1 MVIHAKNQ
9 FIMKKSDFSSE
20 IRDNG
25 SLKFINK
32 RLRMFFMF
40 MVAVLASTTANAQVE
55 KYGFSLAGIEV
66 TSANYENLSGLAG
79 IEGTVTYDPTA
90 NKLTLD
96 NATITTTGITNAILN
111 STCENLEIEVTGTNS
126 LTSKEAAI
134 TNTAATTISG
144 TGTLNAKST
153 SSAAIYL
160 EKAPFAIKDCKL
172 YAEGNWGICGDDV
185 SEELYITHAYVE
197 ATGAAGSICD
207 LGYLDLMECSITQ
220 PVGAEFDVTQYGV
233 AVDGT
238 IVTDKVVIK
247 PEAEFKEYGFSIAG
261 IKVTNTNYENLS
273 DLAGVEGTI
282 TYDPTANKLTLD
294 NASVTASSAFSA
306 IENTGCENLEIEVIG
321 NNTLT
326 GGEIAFDNI
335 SATTISGTGTLN
347 IKSKRSAAVYL
358 EGAPLTIK
366 NCKVYVEG
374 TWGIAGDQET
384 EELNVSDAYLETTG
398 TQGSICVIAAL
409 NLENCSIIQPT
420 GAAFDAAIHGVA
432 ADGALVTEKVVISKE
447 ATFEKYGF
455 SLAGIEVT
463 SSNCKNLSDLA
474 GVEGTITY
482 DPTANKLTLDN
493 ATIAASSIFSAIEN
507 KECENLEIEVIGNN
521 TLTGREI
528 VFDNISA
535 TTISGTGSLNI
546 KSERSAA
553 VYLEGAP
560 LTIKNC
566 KVYAEGTWGIAG
578 DQETE
583 ELNVSDA
590 YLEATGIQGSICVIA
605 ALNLENCSI
614 IQPTGAAFDAAVHG
628 VAVDG
633 ALVTEKVVIS
643 TETNAIQGIN
653 TDMQTGKQGIYTMQG
668 VKMGQQWNDLPSGL
682 YIVDGVKCIKK

>member
-1 MVIHAKNQ
+1 
-9 FIMKKSDFSSE
+9 MKKSDFSSE
-20 IRDNG
+20 IRDNR

-40 MVAVLASTTANAQVE
+40 IVAVLASTTAYAQVE

-79 IEGTVTYDPTA
+79 IEGTVTYDPTV
-90 NKLTLD
+90 NKLTLN

-160 EKAPFAIKDCKL
+160 ERAPFAIKECKL

-185 SEELYITHAYVE
+185 SEELYITHAYVD

-207 LGYLDLMECSITQ
+207 LGYLDLTECSITQ
-220 PVGAEFDVTQYGV
+220 PADAEFDVTQYGV

-238 IVTDKVVIK
+238 IVTDKVIIK

-261 IKVTNTNYENLS
+261 IKVTSTNYENLS
-273 DLAGVEGTI
+273 DFAGVEGTI

-321 NNTLT
+321 NNNIK

-335 SATTISGTGTLN
+335 SATTISGTGSLN
-347 IKSKRSAAVYL
+347 IKSERSAAVYL

-366 NCKVYVEG
+366 NCKVYAAG

-384 EELNVSDAYLETTG
+384 EGLNISDAYLEATG
-398 TQGSICVIAAL
+398 TQGSICAIAAL
-409 NLENCSIIQPT
+409 NLENCSVTQPT
-420 GAAFDAAIHGVA
+420 GAVFDAAVHGVA
-432 ADGALVTEKVVISKE
+432 VDGTLVTEKVVISKE

-482 DPTANKLTLDN
+482 DPTAKKLTLDN
-493 ATIAASSIFSAIEN
+493 ATITASSAFAAIDN
-507 KECENLEIEVIGNN
+507 QECENLEIELIGTN
-521 TLTGREI
+521 
-528 VFDNISA
+528 NISA
-535 TTISGTGSLNI
+535 REIAFDNAVPTTISGTGTLKA

-553 VYLEGAP
+553 FYIESTT
-560 LTIKNC
+560 LTVKDS
-566 KVYAEGTWGIAG
+566 KLYAEGLWGISG
-578 DQETE
+578 DQESETI
-583 ELNVSDA
+583 NVAGA
-590 YLEATGIQGSICVIA
+590 YIEAIGKQGSICTIA

-653 TDMQTGKQGIYTMQG
+653 TDMQTGKQGICTMQG
-668 VKMGQQWNDLPSGL
+668 MKMGKQWNELPAGI